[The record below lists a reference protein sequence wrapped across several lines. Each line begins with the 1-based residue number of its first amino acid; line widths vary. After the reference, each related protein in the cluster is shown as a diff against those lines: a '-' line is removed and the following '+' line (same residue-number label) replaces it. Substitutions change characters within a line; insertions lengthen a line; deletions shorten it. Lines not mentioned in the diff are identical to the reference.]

1 MSTTDANANADR
13 TVPYVPAGTIDK
25 FFDRIKTVKPPPKV
39 DNEWATSYG
48 FAPPRPAAVPS
59 MLQWL
64 GVTGDDYVP
73 DTETWENLRHPD
85 TRPDTLSKLVRSGYQ
100 AVFDAVDVEQ
110 VSREQLNIEFARA
123 YSLGSAG
130 ERVTCFLK
138 LCEVAGIELVANG
151 PTSRKAPD
159 RQQTTTRR
167 QASERSPKKRA
178 SDLPVRQPP
187 KPPAPAPKD
196 LKSGRS
202 AVNVNLDVSI
212 PAEWSSEQ
220 VRERLRVVAE
230 AVKEFGTGET

>member
-1 MSTTDANANADR
+1 MPTTDPNANADR
-13 TVPYVPAGTIDK
+13 TVPYVPAATIDK
-25 FFDRIKTVKPPPKV
+25 FFDRIKTIKPPPKV
-39 DNEWATSYG
+39 DNDWATSYG

-64 GVTGDDYVP
+64 GVTDDDYVP
-73 DTETWENLRHPD
+73 DAETWEDLRHPD
-85 TRPDTLSKLVRSGYQ
+85 TRPETLSKLVRRGYQ
-100 AVFDAVDVEQ
+100 AVFDAVDVEH

-138 LCEVAGIELVANG
+138 LCDVAGIELVANG
-151 PTSRKAPD
+151 PASRRAPD
-159 RQQTTTRR
+159 SQQTAAR
-167 QASERSPKKRA
+167 QSPERPPKKRA
-178 SDLPVRQPP
+178 SDRQVKRPPEPPPPLPD
-187 KPPAPAPKD
+187 D

-202 AVNVNLDVSI
+202 VVNVNLDVSI
-212 PAEWSSEQ
+212 PAEWSAKQ